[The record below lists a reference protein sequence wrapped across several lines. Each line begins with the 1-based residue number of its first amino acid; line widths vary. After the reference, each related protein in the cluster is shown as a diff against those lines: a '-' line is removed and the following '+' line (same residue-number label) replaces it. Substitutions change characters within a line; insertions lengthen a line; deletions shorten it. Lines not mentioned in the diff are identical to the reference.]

1 MSWFVF
7 LIGFVLPI
15 FAWAQN
21 YEDTSS
27 SLWLG
32 VMIMGGFVM
41 LAAIGA
47 LVALAIFLLRKSREY
62 PRTRTVARPL

>member
-1 MSWFVF
+1 MFY
-7 LIGFVLPI
+7 IEP
-15 FAWAQN
+15 Q
-21 YEDTSS
+21 S

-47 LVALAIFLLRKSREY
+47 LVATSIYLLRKSRQF
-62 PRTRTVARPL
+62 PRHPHRIT